1 MKALAAV
8 SIRQYFK
15 VVTSLKTYDKTLEMR
30 LHILLKRDLAWGQTM
45 LNARQGKLLNWSTCD
60 KMNEAF

>member
-45 LNARQGKLLNWSTCD
+45 LNARQGKLLNW
-60 KMNEAF
+60 